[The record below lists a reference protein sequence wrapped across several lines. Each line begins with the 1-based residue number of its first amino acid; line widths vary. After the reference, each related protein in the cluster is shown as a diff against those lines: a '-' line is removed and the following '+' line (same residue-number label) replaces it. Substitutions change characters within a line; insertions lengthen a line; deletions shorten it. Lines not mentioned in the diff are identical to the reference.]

1 MSSSDSDQPAGI
13 PMSHSNITAPT
24 PQNTPHNHAPITTGL
39 SRPTV
44 AAISEDAEGEA
55 AEAGLSGSAI
65 TGALQSMVTSRLGSL
80 VGASSGYVE
89 SLPDDVKRSVEALKG
104 IQTEQ
109 DALLNKFKWEALEL
123 ERKYNTLQA
132 PLYDRRKA
140 IIAGQL
146 APTEEEVKKGAELF
160 KEEDDEYKESK
171 VEGEAGPSAI
181 PSFWLNALRTHPGL
195 MELISE
201 RDEEALKWLVDIRVV
216 NLPLKDADEETKKL
230 LAIPE
235 ESASSPGYSLL
246 FYFNAAENP
255 YFSEEVLVK
264 TYFYQS
270 SVDDLGDWIYD
281 KAIGTKITWKEED
294 MDLTR
299 EWEVKRQRNKS
310 TNRTRLVRK
319 AKPTQS
325 FFNFFDPPLPPNPED
340 AKTEEEADAMEE
352 IEERLEIDYQIGE
365 DLKEK
370 IVPRAIDYFTGKAL
384 AFDDFSESEDEDED
398 DYVTEPSDDD
408 DDDDDDDEEDLPPR
422 KRTAKKGG
430 KGAGGAQV
438 NPEECKQQ

>member
-1 MSSSDSDQPAGI
+1 MASSSDSDQPAGI
-13 PMSHSNITAPT
+13 PMSSSNITAPT
-24 PQNTPHNHAPITTGL
+24 PQNTPLNHAPITSGL

-44 AAISEDAEGEA
+44 AAISEDAEGEE
-55 AEAGLSGSAI
+55 AEAGLSGSAVA
-65 TGALQSMVTSRLGSL
+65 GALQSMVTSRLGSL

-109 DALLNKFKWEALEL
+109 DVLLNKFKWEALEL
-123 ERKYNTLQA
+123 ERKYNALQQ

-140 IIAGQL
+140 IITGVA
-146 APTEEEVKKGAELF
+146 APKEEEVKKGAELF
-160 KEEDDEYKESK
+160 KEEDEDYKESN

-195 MELISE
+195 MELITE
-201 RDEEALKWLVDIRVV
+201 RDEEALKWLTDIRVV
-216 NLPLKDADEETKKL
+216 NLPLKDTDEEIKKL
-230 LAIPE
+230 VSIPE

-255 YFSEEVLVK
+255 YFSNDVLVK
-264 TYFYQS
+264 TYFYQPT
-270 SVDDLGDWIYD
+270 VDDLGDWIYD
-281 KAIGTKITWKEED
+281 KAIGTKIDWKEED

-325 FFNFFDPPLPPNPED
+325 FFNFFDPPLPPNADE
-340 AKTEEEADAMEE
+340 AQTEEEAEAMEE
-352 IEERLEIDYQIGE
+352 IDERLEIDYQIGE
-365 DLKEK
+365 DIKEK
-370 IVPRAIDYFTGKAL
+370 VVPRAIDYFTGKAL
-384 AFDDFSESEDEDED
+384 AFDDYSESEDEDDYETEASDED
-398 DYVTEPSDDD
+398 DDHDDD
-408 DDDDDDDEEDLPPR
+408 DDLPSRRRP
-422 KRTAKKGG
+422 AKKGG
-430 KGAGGAQV
+430 KGAGSNV